1 MKNITLSLLLL
12 MFVCLACGPSEAELQ
27 QKEIQKEKLVADS
40 IATVI
45 KTQTELL
52 NAQADSLK
60 QALNELN

>member
-1 MKNITLSLLLL
+1 MKNIILSL
-12 MFVCLACGPSEAELQ
+12 FVLAFVSVACGPSEAELKQ
-27 QKEIQKEKLVADS
+27 QEVQKEKMVADS

-60 QALNELN
+60 QALNDLN

>member
-1 MKNITLSLLLL
+1 